1 MEKKNGRT
9 SLENEDEMASDV
21 KKSQIDVKI
30 DAKDS
35 VVFSAVVIITVTY
48 NVTNYCNV

>member
-35 VVFSAVVIITVTY
+35 VVFST
-48 NVTNYCNV
+48 VTNYNCNLKRNESL

>member
-21 KKSQIDVKI
+21 KKSQNDIKI

-35 VVFSAVVIITVTY
+35 VVFSTVT
-48 NVTNYCNV
+48 NHNCNLKRNESL

>member
-21 KKSQIDVKI
+21 KKKSQIDVKL

-35 VVFSAVVIITVTY
+35 VVFSTVK
-48 NVTNYCNV
+48 